1 MVSIH
6 CYNEG
11 TFADCCS
18 ITTRLTDLTENRI
31 VDKHDADYTA
41 AQSSLLLY
49 VVQRRDATYWD
60 VAACS
65 VSLPGHT
72 FMDGYG
78 AMLHHVRPDL
88 AGGRV
93 AEGRFNLRKNDDF
106 VIPQNINHL
115 RVGLGWDTRCDLDAS
130 VVMLRRDATVKELVY
145 FGNTKSSCLGVVHAG
160 DNLTGEGDGDD
171 EQITLRLDRI
181 PADVFCLVVTVNVYT
196 ANKTFCDVDGEF
208 CRLVDVSGAVERELF
223 HYPTLDNGVANG
235 ILFCS
240 IYRDYTKPPGWWK
253 AQAIGQWVPGRKA
266 KEIERWAMLYTSRLF
281 GAAHVPPEI
290 LSIPPP
296 PPVPQAPKK
305 SQQGGGGAAARPPPP
320 PHGGHVPVAHNTE
333 PVPRSTQ
340 EKSSGSCCLV
350 S

>member
-93 AEGRFNLRKNDDF
+93 AEGRFNLRKNDEYT
-106 VIPQNINHL
+106 IPATVKRL
-115 RVGLGWDTRCDLDAS
+115 RFGLGWDTRCDLDAS
-130 VVMLRRDATVKELVY
+130 VHVHKRNACLKEIVFHGQTESCCGTIRHSGDCRD
-145 FGNTKSSCLGVVHAG
+145 
-160 DNLTGEGDGDD
+160 GDGDGEN
-171 EQITLRLDRI
+171 EQIVIRLEKV
-181 PADVFCLVVTVNVYT
+181 PADVFCLVVSVHVYDDDV
-196 ANKTFCDVDGEF
+196 TFKDVDGAF
-208 CRLVDVSGAVERELF
+208 CRLVDVSDKKLERELF
-223 HYPTLDNGVANG
+223 QFQILEKGSANG

-240 IYRDYTKPPGWWK
+240 VYRDYTKPPGWWK
-253 AQAIGQWVPGRKA
+253 AQAIGQWVSGDMRRVGYHSIAYTTRLPGLVTLHQFTRDIAADPDNYQNEYGSSEEGDDGDDKSTRKL
-266 KEIERWAMLYTSRLF
+266 KSD
-281 GAAHVPPEI
+281 AHNH
-290 LSIPPP
+290 
-296 PPVPQAPKK
+296 
-305 SQQGGGGAAARPPPP
+305 SQQAVVR
-320 PHGGHVPVAHNTE
+320 TSQK
-333 PVPRSTQ
+333 R
-340 EKSSGSCCLV
+340 CCVV